1 MYLVGVRPNDVSV
14 FVSKFDE
21 RAVKLFTSI
30 DTYLFPDSIQKAEST
45 RDTFDTI

>member
-1 MYLVGVRPNDVSV
+1 MCLVGVRPNDVAV
-14 FVSKFDE
+14 FVSKLDE

-45 RDTFDTI
+45 RDTFDVI

>member
-1 MYLVGVRPNDVSV
+1 MCLVGVRPNDVTV
-14 FVSKFDE
+14 FVSKLDE

-45 RDTFDTI
+45 REIFDVI